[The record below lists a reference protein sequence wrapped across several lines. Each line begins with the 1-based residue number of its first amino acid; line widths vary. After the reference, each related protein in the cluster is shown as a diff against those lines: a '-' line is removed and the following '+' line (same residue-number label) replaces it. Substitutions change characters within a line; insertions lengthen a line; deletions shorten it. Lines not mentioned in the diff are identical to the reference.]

1 MIKLFFLKRYKSI
14 CTFFLFLV
22 LILKMI
28 AAKGFYCYNK
38 KDNSFAYHHQH
49 ESNYN
54 NNKYYKNSNNLF
66 RIKNGI
72 KHKKK
77 LFIVNKSYHVSSVDK
92 NNNNL
97 LYLLNKKHVKKK
109 INIFQLKL
117 NNNCMN
123 KNVNL
128 ERYRNIGIIA
138 HIDAGKTTTTER
150 ILYYT
155 NVIKKIGEVHEG
167 MSTMDYLDIER
178 EKGITINAA
187 VTTCY
192 WNGSAKDLGD
202 YRINIIDTPGHVD
215 FTAEVE
221 KSLRV
226 LDGGV
231 VVFDSSEG
239 VESQSETVWKQANRY
254 NISRII
260 FLNKLDKVGAN
271 FDACIEEI
279 KRKLNKK
286 ILILYVPV
294 FEMSNFISTIDIL
307 QEKLIVYKNSHDF
320 QYEKI
325 PEQYYNIFL
334 KYKNLLYEQ
343 IAEKF
348 NTFLDKYLN
357 DVTIKI
363 DEIEHYVRKLVI
375 EEKYNVVMCGS
386 ALKNKNI
393 HMLLDLIV
401 KYLPSPIDSIKNY
414 KNQIIF
420 KHDVNKKGEKLISR
434 DFSSNNKSLRRKEVY
449 KVDINEHDKLA
460 ENREKV
466 ILPVSRSIGT
476 DSSSIGTG
484 ISSSSS
490 SSSNVDNPSCN
501 PSDSNIKL
509 ESFKNDKSNDENMKE
524 KENSFNLYKTNKEA
538 ISFEKEEKKTFEF
551 MSEELNEKNI
561 KDYKRKVVGLIYK
574 IMNDQHLGNI
584 NYARI
589 YEGQINKGDY
599 IYNNRTK
606 KSEKISK
613 IFFIHSSEKYELENA
628 RAGDIV
634 GLVGL
639 KDTKIG
645 DTLSNVFL
653 RVELKKIKDIPP
665 IISFYIYNKNKS
677 EYEKLI
683 NALIKIKKEDHSFF
697 YHINPDTKDLL
708 ISGVGELHLQIII
721 NKIQKDFN
729 IPIIY
734 GQPQISY
741 KETFIEKVEARGKYI
756 KQSGGRGQYGDVHI
770 IVEPMYNYTEQEEDE
785 DDASNMEANVE
796 EEKNNDKQNCQEN
809 TDQNCMNIDTSE
821 VNNNIIIKNEITCGA
836 IPSMYFDAIYTG
848 IREQCNL
855 GVLYNSPLI
864 NIVIR
869 IVDGSF
875 HPVDSNEHAFKLA
888 ASLAIRE
895 ASRKTSVRLLEPIM
909 NLNVSVPTEYLGDVI
924 SDLVRKRGKI
934 QHIDESDEFTKDI
947 SARAPMASILSYV
960 SDLRKITKGRGN
972 YTMALHRYSLVPQY
986 IQEQILQKKE

>member
-1 MIKLFFLKRYKSI
+1 MFKLFFWKGQDALAVLVLLSLFVKGNSDIVVSALSRWRRRDGGVIQRWCKPAEHSFLMSGDHARKSI
-14 CTFFLFLV
+14 
-22 LILKMI
+22 
-28 AAKGFYCYNK
+28 
-38 KDNSFAYHHQH
+38 
-49 ESNYN
+49 
-54 NNKYYKNSNNLF
+54 F
-66 RIKNGI
+66 RIPKRKEN
-72 KHKKK
+72 K
-77 LFIVNKSYHVSSVDK
+77 VNTFRLMISNV
-92 NNNNL
+92 
-97 LYLLNKKHVKKK
+97 
-109 INIFQLKL
+109 
-117 NNNCMN
+117 CAN
-123 KNVNL
+123 KNVEL
-128 ERYRNIGIIA
+128 EKYRNIGIIA

-192 WNGSAKDLGD
+192 WNGSEKNLGD

-271 FDACIEEI
+271 FESCIEEI

-286 ILILYVPV
+286 ILILFVPV
-294 FEMSNFISTIDIL
+294 FEMTNFISTIDIL
-307 QEKLIVYKNSHDF
+307 KEKMIVYKNAHDF
-320 QYEKI
+320 VYKSI
-325 PEQYYNIFL
+325 PKWHYDTFL
-334 KYKNLLYEQ
+334 KYKNLLFEQ

-348 NTFLDKYLN
+348 NSFMDNYLN
-357 DVTIKI
+357 DKPIQVEEVEQYI
-363 DEIEHYVRKLVI
+363 RKLVV

-386 ALKNKNI
+386 ALKNKNV
-393 HMLLDLIV
+393 HMLLDSVV
-401 KYLPSPIDSIKNY
+401 KYLPSPIDSVQNY
-414 KNQIIF
+414 KNQVIF
-420 KHDVNKKGEKLISR
+420 KHDVNKRGERIYPIQVPSVGVKQQSTP
-434 DFSSNNKSLRRKEVY
+434 ST
-449 KVDINEHDKLA
+449 
-460 ENREKV
+460 REE
-466 ILPVSRSIGT
+466 PPSG
-476 DSSSIGTG
+476 DESSSDKGTPQQEETCTVAKA
-484 ISSSSS
+484 
-490 SSSNVDNPSCN
+490 NDN
-501 PSDSNIKL
+501 I
-509 ESFKNDKSNDENMKE
+509 
-524 KENSFNLYKTNKEA
+524 
-538 ISFEKEEKKTFEF
+538 
-551 MSEELNEKNI
+551 SEELNHVNI
-561 KDYKRKVVGLIYK
+561 KDFKRKVVALIYK

-584 NYARI
+584 NYVRI
-589 YEGQINKGDY
+589 YEGQINRGEY
-599 IYNNRTK
+599 LYNNRTK
-606 KSEKISK
+606 RSEKISK
-613 IFFIHSSEKYELENA
+613 IFFIHSSEKYELESA

-639 KDTKIG
+639 KDTQIG
-645 DTLSNVFL
+645 DTLSSTFL
-653 RVELKKIKDIPP
+653 RAELKKIKEIPP
-665 IISFYIYNKNKS
+665 IISFYIYNKNKN

-683 NALIKIKKEDHSFF
+683 NALMKIKKEDHSFF

-721 NKIQKDFN
+721 NKIEKDFN

-741 KETFIEKVEARGKYI
+741 KETFVENVEARGKYI

-770 IVEPMYNYTEQEEDE
+770 KIEPMYSYGEEEEEGDSGN
-785 DDASNMEANVE
+785 DQQNSKNVE
-796 EEKNNDKQNCQEN
+796 DRSDEQDSHRNS
-809 TDQNCMNIDTSE
+809 MNIDTSE

-836 IPSMYFDAIYTG
+836 IPSAYFDAIYTG

-855 GVLYNSPLI
+855 GVLSNSPLI
-864 NIVIR
+864 NIIVR

-888 ASLAIRE
+888 AGIAIRE
-895 ASRKTSVRLLEPIM
+895 AARKTSVRLLEPMM

-924 SDLVRKRGKI
+924 SDLVKKRGKI
-934 QHIDESDEFTKDI
+934 HHIDESDEYTKEI
-947 SARAPMASILSYV
+947 VARAPMASILSYV

-972 YTMALHRYSLVPQY
+972 YTMTLHKYTLVPQY

>member
-1 MIKLFFLKRYKSI
+1 MIKLFSSKR
-14 CTFFLFLV
+14 
-22 LILKMI
+22 
-28 AAKGFYCYNK
+28 
-38 KDNSFAYHHQH
+38 
-49 ESNYN
+49 YN
-54 NNKYYKNSNNLF
+54 NNNKILLFCLVILILYKYTYSLHNRWN
-66 RIKNGI
+66 
-72 KHKKK
+72 
-77 LFIVNKSYHVSSVDK
+77 K
-92 NNNNL
+92 NNNVYLSNGKVKREKRNGRGK
-97 LYLLNKKHVKKK
+97 LYILNRYVRNDIIKPHKNIIK
-109 INIFQLKL
+109 NIFRLKL
-117 NNNCMN
+117 VNGST
-123 KNVNL
+123 KNVEL
-128 ERYRNIGIIA
+128 ENYRNIGIIA

-167 MSTMDYLDIER
+167 LSTMDYLDIER

-192 WNGSAKDLGD
+192 WNGSEKNLED

-239 VESQSETVWKQANRY
+239 VESQSETVWKQANQY

-271 FDACIEEI
+271 FEGCIEEI

-294 FEMSNFISTIDIL
+294 FEMSKFISTIDIL
-307 QEKLIVYKNSHDF
+307 KEKMIVYKNAHDF
-320 QYEKI
+320 IFEDI
-325 PEQYYNIFL
+325 PKEHYNLFL
-334 KYKNLLYEQ
+334 KYKNLLFEQ
-343 IAEKF
+343 IAENF
-348 NTFLDKYLN
+348 NSFLDNYLN
-357 DVTIKI
+357 DKAMNIQ
-363 DEIEHYVRKLVI
+363 EIEYYIRKLVV

-386 ALKNKNI
+386 ALKNKNVQ
-393 HMLLDLIV
+393 MLLDMVV

-414 KNQIIF
+414 KKQIIYI
-420 KHDVNKKGEKLISR
+420 HDVNRRGEKIVPANSESNLKKEKVMLKKNINKGEEHNVENKIPAHDINKDSMNIQKGTTES
-434 DFSSNNKSLRRKEVY
+434 DTSSSTCVADSNNISGPNNIPSERSQNNMK
-449 KVDINEHDKLA
+449 DDQINYQD
-460 ENREKV
+460 
-466 ILPVSRSIGT
+466 SI
-476 DSSSIGTG
+476 
-484 ISSSSS
+484 
-490 SSSNVDNPSCN
+490 
-501 PSDSNIKL
+501 SDELNESNIK
-509 ESFKNDKSNDENMKE
+509 N
-524 KENSFNLYKTNKEA
+524 
-538 ISFEKEEKKTFEF
+538 
-551 MSEELNEKNI
+551 
-561 KDYKRKVVGLIYK
+561 YKRKMVGLIYK

-584 NYARI
+584 NYVRI
-589 YEGQINKGDY
+589 YEGQINRGEF

-628 RAGDIV
+628 KAGDIV

-639 KDTKIG
+639 KDTQIG

-653 RVELKKIKDIPP
+653 RAELKRIKDIPP
-665 IISFYIYNKNKS
+665 IISYYIYNKNKN

-697 YHINPDTKDLL
+697 YHINQDTKDLL

-721 NKIQKDFN
+721 NKIEKDFN

-734 GQPQISY
+734 GKPQISY
-741 KETFIEKVEARGKYI
+741 KETFVESVKARGKYI

-770 IVEPMYNYTEQEEDE
+770 EIEPMYNYNEQEDE
-785 DDASNMEANVE
+785 EGE
-796 EEKNNDKQNCQEN
+796 Q
-809 TDQNCMNIDTSE
+809 TDQEQNGVDEKEKKEQKYIEQDIDNNSMNINTSE

-836 IPSMYFDAIYTG
+836 IPSVYFDAIYTG
-848 IREQCNL
+848 IREQCNMGIL
-855 GVLYNSPLI
+855 FNSPVI
-864 NIVIR
+864 NIVVR

-888 ASLAIRE
+888 AGLAIKE
-895 ASRKTSVRLLEPIM
+895 AAKKTSIRLLEPIM
-909 NLNVSVPTEYLGDVI
+909 NLNVTVPTEYLGDVI
-924 SDLVRKRGKI
+924 SDLVKKRGKI
-934 QHIDESDEFTKDI
+934 QHIDESDEFTKEI
-947 SARAPMASILSYV
+947 TARAPMASVLSYV

-972 YTMALHRYSLVPQY
+972 YTMTLHKYSLVPEY

>member
-1 MIKLFFLKRYKSI
+1 MIKLFLSKRYKVL
-14 CTFFLFLV
+14 TLFLFL
-22 LILKMI
+22 LILI
-28 AAKGFYCYNK
+28 LNEVTRTLCNK
-38 KDNSFAYHHQH
+38 KGSALYGGKTSSLSSGQLKPL
-49 ESNYN
+49 N
-54 NNKYYKNSNNLF
+54 NWQKTRVHYYE
-66 RIKNGI
+66 G
-72 KHKKK
+72 KHKREKKDRVK
-77 LFIVNKSYHVSSVDK
+77 LFILYKNPKNGGVLIPQNRRKNKV
-92 NNNNL
+92 
-97 LYLLNKKHVKKK
+97 
-109 INIFQLKL
+109 NIFRLKL
-117 NNNCMN
+117 NNLCSR
-123 KNVNL
+123 KDVEL
-128 ERYRNIGIIA
+128 ENYRNIGIIA

-167 MSTMDYLDIER
+167 LSTMDYLDIER

-192 WNGSAKDLGD
+192 WNGSEKNLDD

-271 FDACIEEI
+271 FDSCIEEI

-307 QEKLIVYKNSHDF
+307 KEKMIVYKNSHNFVFED
-320 QYEKI
+320 I
-325 PEQYYNIFL
+325 PKVHYNLFL

-343 IAEKF
+343 IAENF
-348 NTFLDKYLN
+348 NLFLNNYLN
-357 DVTIKI
+357 DKPMEVE
-363 DEIEHYVRKLVI
+363 EIEEYIRKLVV
-375 EEKYNVVMCGS
+375 EQKYNVVMCGS

-393 HMLLDLIV
+393 HMLLDLVV
-401 KYLPSPIDSIKNY
+401 KYLPSPIDSIQNY
-414 KNQIIF
+414 KKQIIY
-420 KHDVNKKGEKLISR
+420 KYDVSKRGEKLLRVQLNADKTGKAGDVYTGKPSENEVQNGHISE
-434 DFSSNNKSLRRKEVY
+434 KEGIKKGTAEK
-449 KVDINEHDKLA
+449 KV
-460 ENREKV
+460 
-466 ILPVSRSIGT
+466 SIG
-476 DSSSIGTG
+476 SSG
-484 ISSSSS
+484 ISDHSTDGA
-490 SSSNVDNPSCN
+490 DNC
-501 PSDSNIKL
+501 
-509 ESFKNDKSNDENMKE
+509 SNDYSSHSSM
-524 KENSFNLYKTNKEA
+524 
-538 ISFEKEEKKTFEF
+538 EKKKRSTACTGNKTENVETNGKAEIDPSHQI
-551 MSEELNEKNI
+551 SEELNELNI
-561 KDYKRKVVGLIYK
+561 KNYKRKVVGLIYK

-584 NYARI
+584 NYVRI
-589 YEGQINKGDY
+589 YEGQINRGDY

-628 RAGDIV
+628 RVGDIV

-639 KDTKIG
+639 KDSQIG

-653 RVELKKIKDIPP
+653 RAELKKIKDIPP
-665 IISFYIYNKNKS
+665 IISFYIYNKNKN

-683 NALIKIKKEDHSFF
+683 NALIKIRKEDHSFF
-697 YHINPDTKDLL
+697 FHINQDTKDLL

-721 NKIQKDFN
+721 NKIQKEFN

-741 KETFIEKVEARGKYI
+741 KETFTENVEARGKYI

-770 IVEPMYNYTEQEEDE
+770 KIEPMYNYSDEEDADE
-785 DDASNMEANVE
+785 DNASVSDNNYKDE
-796 EEKNNDKQNCQEN
+796 EYVNSENGNNNKNLDKNS
-809 TDQNCMNIDTSE
+809 MNIDTSE

-836 IPSMYFDAIYTG
+836 IPSVYFDAIYTG

-855 GVLYNSPLI
+855 GVLFNSPLI
-864 NIVIR
+864 NIIIR

-888 ASLAIRE
+888 AGLAIRE
-895 ASRKTSVRLLEPIM
+895 AARKVTIRLLEPMM

-924 SDLVRKRGKI
+924 SDLVKKRGKI
-934 QHIDESDEFTKDI
+934 QHVDESDEFTKEI
-947 SARAPMASILSYV
+947 FARAPMASILSYV

-972 YTMALHRYSLVPQY
+972 YTMTLHKYSLVPQY

>member
-1 MIKLFFLKRYKSI
+1 MLKLFLKKRYD
-14 CTFFLFLV
+14 TLVVLV
-22 LILKMI
+22 LLLIIVNRDTDAVVRTLSKCNRSDVHIFGRENVGKRTRGGRIFHFLGSSVKPLFIGRRHTKDVLFNHLKQ
-28 AAKGFYCYNK
+28 KRSK
-38 KDNSFAYHHQH
+38 V
-49 ESNYN
+49 
-54 NNKYYKNSNNLF
+54 NLF
-66 RIKNGI
+66 R
-72 KHKKK
+72 
-77 LFIVNKSYHVSSVDK
+77 
-92 NNNNL
+92 
-97 LYLLNKKHVKKK
+97 
-109 INIFQLKL
+109 LKL
-117 NNNCMN
+117 SSNAWAK
-123 KNVNL
+123 KNVEL
-128 ERYRNIGIIA
+128 ENYRNIGIIA

-167 MSTMDYLDIER
+167 LSTMDYLDIEK

-192 WNGSAKDLGD
+192 WNGSEKNLGN

-260 FLNKLDKVGAN
+260 FLNKLDKVGAD
-271 FDACIEEI
+271 FESCIEEI

-294 FEMSNFISTIDIL
+294 FEMNNFISTIDIL
-307 QEKLIVYKNSHDF
+307 REKLIVYKNSHEF
-320 QYEKI
+320 VYENI
-325 PEQYYNIFL
+325 PKVYYDIFL

-348 NTFLDKYLN
+348 NSFLDNYLN
-357 DVTIKI
+357 DRVMKI
-363 DEIEHYVRKLVI
+363 EEVEHYIRKLVV
-375 EEKYNVVMCGS
+375 EEKYNVVICGS

-393 HMLLDLIV
+393 HMLLDLVV
-401 KYLPSPIDSIKNY
+401 KYLPSPIDSIQNY
-414 KNQIIF
+414 KKQVIY
-420 KHDVNKKGEKLISR
+420 KHDVNKRGEKIIPLHLCTEGTGKKIGQEEEHGN
-434 DFSSNNKSLRRKEVY
+434 DRKEETHNML
-449 KVDINEHDKLA
+449 KNSHL
-460 ENREKV
+460 
-466 ILPVSRSIGT
+466 
-476 DSSSIGTG
+476 
-484 ISSSSS
+484 
-490 SSSNVDNPSCN
+490 
-501 PSDSNIKL
+501 SD
-509 ESFKNDKSNDENMKE
+509 ET
-524 KENSFNLYKTNKEA
+524 KEN
-538 ISFEKEEKKTFEF
+538 ISNRLGSGGGGEQSQEKKCTQEVGAKKGVNNNIQQNDACANSGKENDLI
-551 MSEELNEKNI
+551 SEELNEVNI
-561 KDYKRKVVGLIYK
+561 KNYKRKVVALIYK

-589 YEGQINKGDY
+589 YEGQINRGDY
-599 IYNNRTK
+599 IFNNRTK
-606 KSEKISK
+606 RSDKISK
-613 IFFIHSSEKYELENA
+613 IFFIHSSEKHELENA

-639 KDTKIG
+639 KDTQIG

-653 RVELKKIKDIPP
+653 RAELKKIKDIPP
-665 IISFYIYNKNKS
+665 IISFYIYNKNKN

-683 NALIKIKKEDHSFF
+683 NALVKIKKEDHSFF

-729 IPIIY
+729 VPIVY

-741 KETFIEKVEARGKYI
+741 KETFVENVEARGKYI

-770 IVEPMYNYTEQEEDE
+770 KIEPMYNYAEED
-785 DDASNMEANVE
+785 DE
-796 EEKNNDKQNCQEN
+796 EEKSGSDGTNGRDGINGNDGDDAKFKNKQGRNDEQSVERN
-809 TDQNCMNIDTSE
+809 SMNINTSE

-836 IPSMYFDAIYTG
+836 IPSAYFDAIYTG

-855 GVLYNSPLI
+855 GVLSNSPLI
-864 NIVIR
+864 NIIVR

-888 ASLAIRE
+888 AGMAIRE
-895 ASRKTSVRLLEPIM
+895 AARKTSVRLLEPMM

-924 SDLVRKRGKI
+924 SDLVKKRGKI
-934 QHIDESDEFTKDI
+934 QHIDESDEYTKEI
-947 SARAPMASILSYV
+947 VARAPMASILSYV

-972 YTMALHRYSLVPQY
+972 YSMTLHKYALVPQY
-986 IQEQILQKKE
+986 IQEQILQKE

>member
-1 MIKLFFLKRYKSI
+1 MIKTFLSKSYKGLDKFVLVLFLIFTVMGANGLNNRKRLSQCKSIFKYNRGGKNEGIKLFIRNKYFNKNND
-14 CTFFLFLV
+14 
-22 LILKMI
+22 LISTHRRKCSNMHKVNIFRLKM
-28 AAKGFYCYNK
+28 
-38 KDNSFAYHHQH
+38 
-49 ESNYN
+49 
-54 NNKYYKNSNNLF
+54 SNN
-66 RIKNGI
+66 
-72 KHKKK
+72 H
-77 LFIVNKSYHVSSVDK
+77 S
-92 NNNNL
+92 
-97 LYLLNKKHVKKK
+97 
-109 INIFQLKL
+109 LK
-117 NNNCMN
+117 
-123 KNVNL
+123 KNVDL
-128 ERYRNIGIIA
+128 ENYRNIGIIA

-167 MSTMDYLDIER
+167 LSTMDYLDIER

-192 WNGSAKDLGD
+192 WNGSEKNLGD

-226 LDGGV
+226 LDGGI

-271 FDACIEEI
+271 FESCIEEI

-294 FEMSNFISTIDIL
+294 FEMSNFITTIDIL
-307 QEKLIVYKNSHDF
+307 KEKMIVYKNAHDF
-320 QYEKI
+320 YFEDI
-325 PEQYYNIFL
+325 PQEYYGIFL

-343 IAEKF
+343 IAENF
-348 NTFLDKYLN
+348 NTFLDNYLN
-357 DVTIKI
+357 DKVMKAEEVEYYI
-363 DEIEHYVRKLVI
+363 RKLVV
-375 EEKYNVVMCGS
+375 EQKYNVVICGS
-386 ALKNKNI
+386 SLKNKNVQ
-393 HMLLDLIV
+393 MLLDMVV
-401 KYLPSPIDSIKNY
+401 KYLPSPIDCIQNY
-414 KNQIIF
+414 KNQIIY
-420 KHDVNKKGEKLISR
+420 KYDVNKKGEQIVLGSKKNEKGICEKMDNVSIGN
-434 DFSSNNKSLRRKEVY
+434 DIGNGANSETHKNATSGSNNTYDES
-449 KVDINEHDKLA
+449 INQ
-460 ENREKV
+460 
-466 ILPVSRSIGT
+466 
-476 DSSSIGTG
+476 G
-484 ISSSSS
+484 I
-490 SSSNVDNPSCN
+490 NHKA
-501 PSDSNIKL
+501 DSNTFNSN
-509 ESFKNDKSNDENMKE
+509 EKNGNEENVGLNGTVK
-524 KENSFNLYKTNKEA
+524 KN
-538 ISFEKEEKKTFEF
+538 EKEEKDESKQSDLI
-551 MSEELNEKNI
+551 SEELNKENI
-561 KDYKRKVVGLIYK
+561 KDYKRKFVGLIYK

-584 NYARI
+584 NYVRI
-589 YEGQINKGDY
+589 YEGKVNKGDF

-628 RAGDIV
+628 YAGDIV
-634 GLVGL
+634 GIVGL
-639 KDTKIG
+639 KDTQIG
-645 DTLSNVFL
+645 DTISNVFL
-653 RVELKKIKDIPP
+653 RAELKKIKEIPP
-665 IISFYIYNKNKS
+665 IISFYIYNKNKN

-697 YHINPDTKDLL
+697 FHINPDTKDLL

-770 IVEPMYNYTEQEEDE
+770 KIEPMYNYTEEEDKE
-785 DDASNMEANVE
+785 NDAI
-796 EEKNNDKQNCQEN
+796 NNDDKK
-809 TDQNCMNIDTSE
+809 DQKDDDMDKNCMNIDTSE

-836 IPSMYFDAIYTG
+836 IPSVYFDAINTG

-855 GVLYNSPLI
+855 GVLSNSPLI

-888 ASLAIRE
+888 AGLAIRE
-895 ASRKTSVRLLEPIM
+895 AAKKTNVRLLEPIM
-909 NLNVSVPTEYLGDVI
+909 NINVTVPTEYLGEVI
-924 SDLVRKRGKI
+924 SDLVKKRGKI
-934 QHIDESDEFTKDI
+934 QHIDESDEHTKEI
-947 SARAPMASILSYV
+947 YARAPMASILSYV

-972 YTMALHRYSLVPQY
+972 YTMTLHTYSLVPPY
-986 IQEQILQKKE
+986 IQEQLLQKKE

>member
-1 MIKLFFLKRYKSI
+1 MIKIFLSNSYKGLDRFVLVLFLIFTVIRANGLNNRKRLSQCKSI
-14 CTFFLFLV
+14 F
-22 LILKMI
+22 KPNRE
-28 AAKGFYCYNK
+28 G
-38 KDNSFAYHHQH
+38 
-49 ESNYN
+49 
-54 NNKYYKNSNNLF
+54 KNE
-66 RIKNGI
+66 GM
-72 KHKKK
+72 K
-77 LFIVNKSYHVSSVDK
+77 LFIRNKYFNK
-92 NNNNL
+92 NNDLISTHRRKCSNMH
-97 LYLLNKKHVKKK
+97 KM
-109 INIFQLKL
+109 NIFRLKMSSNHSL
-117 NNNCMN
+117 K
-123 KNVNL
+123 KNVDL
-128 ERYRNIGIIA
+128 ENYRNIGIIA

-167 MSTMDYLDIER
+167 LSTMDYLDIER

-192 WNGSAKDLGD
+192 WNGSEKNLGD

-226 LDGGV
+226 LDGGI

-271 FDACIEEI
+271 FESCIEEI

-294 FEMSNFISTIDIL
+294 FEMSNFITTIDIL
-307 QEKLIVYKNSHDF
+307 KEKMIVYKNAHDF
-320 QYEKI
+320 YFEDI
-325 PEQYYNIFL
+325 PQEYYGIFL

-343 IAEKF
+343 IAENF
-348 NTFLDKYLN
+348 NTFLDNYLN
-357 DVTIKI
+357 DKVMKAEEVEYYI
-363 DEIEHYVRKLVI
+363 RKLVV
-375 EEKYNVVMCGS
+375 EQKYNVVICGS
-386 ALKNKNI
+386 SLKNKNVQ
-393 HMLLDLIV
+393 MLLDMVV
-401 KYLPSPIDSIKNY
+401 KYLPSPIDCIQNY
-414 KNQIIF
+414 KNQIIY
-420 KHDVNKKGEKLISR
+420 KYDVNKKGEQIVLNSK
-434 DFSSNNKSLRRKEVY
+434 K
-449 KVDINEHDKLA
+449 NEKGIGEKM
-460 ENREKV
+460 ENV
-466 ILPVSRSIGT
+466 SIGNDADDLANSET
-476 DSSSIGTG
+476 HKNITSGSNDTNDESINQG
-484 ISSSSS
+484 I
-490 SSSNVDNPSCN
+490 NHKA
-501 PSDSNIKL
+501 DSNTFNSN
-509 ESFKNDKSNDENMKE
+509 EKN
-524 KENSFNLYKTNKEA
+524 A
-538 ISFEKEEKKTFEF
+538 KEEKDESKQNDLI
-551 MSEELNEKNI
+551 SEELNKENI
-561 KDYKRKVVGLIYK
+561 KDYKRKFVGLIYK

-584 NYARI
+584 NYVRI
-589 YEGQINKGDY
+589 YEGKLNKGDF

-628 RAGDIV
+628 CAGDIV
-634 GLVGL
+634 GIVGL
-639 KDTKIG
+639 KDTQIG
-645 DTLSNVFL
+645 DTVSNVFL
-653 RVELKKIKDIPP
+653 RAELKKIKEIPP
-665 IISFYIYNKNKS
+665 IISFYIYNKNKN

-697 YHINPDTKDLL
+697 FHINPDTKDLL

-741 KETFIEKVEARGKYI
+741 KETFIENVEARGKYI

-770 IVEPMYNYTEQEEDE
+770 KIEPMYNYTEEEDKENDAINNDDKKDQKE
-785 DDASNMEANVE
+785 DDMDN
-796 EEKNNDKQNCQEN
+796 
-809 TDQNCMNIDTSE
+809 NCMNIDTSE

-836 IPSMYFDAIYTG
+836 IPSVYFDAINTG

-855 GVLYNSPLI
+855 GVLSNSPLI

-888 ASLAIRE
+888 AGLAIRE
-895 ASRKTSVRLLEPIM
+895 AAKKTTVRLLEPIM
-909 NLNVSVPTEYLGDVI
+909 NINVTVPTEYLGEVI
-924 SDLVRKRGKI
+924 SDLVKKRGKI
-934 QHIDESDEFTKDI
+934 QHIDESDEHTKEI
-947 SARAPMASILSYV
+947 YARVPMASILSYV
-960 SDLRKITKGRGN
+960 SDLRKITKGRGAAFAKEGIIIYQN
-972 YTMALHRYSLVPQY
+972 YAY
-986 IQEQILQKKE
+986 IDA

>member
-1 MIKLFFLKRYKSI
+1 MFKLFLWRGQDALALLVLL
-14 CTFFLFLV
+14 FLFV
-22 LILKMI
+22 KW
-28 AAKGFYCYNK
+28 
-38 KDNSFAYHHQH
+38 NSHTAVSALSRWRRRDGGVIQRWCKPGVQSFLMSGDHVRRSIIRTPKSKQK
-49 ESNYN
+49 EGNTFRLMVSN
-54 NNKYYKNSNNLF
+54 
-66 RIKNGI
+66 
-72 KHKKK
+72 
-77 LFIVNKSYHVSSVDK
+77 V
-92 NNNNL
+92 
-97 LYLLNKKHVKKK
+97 
-109 INIFQLKL
+109 
-117 NNNCMN
+117 CAN
-123 KNVNL
+123 KNVEL
-128 ERYRNIGIIA
+128 EKYRNIGIIA

-192 WNGSAKDLGD
+192 WNGSEKNLGD

-271 FDACIEEI
+271 FESCIEEI

-286 ILILYVPV
+286 ILILLVPI
-294 FEMSNFISTIDIL
+294 FEMTNFVSTIDIL
-307 QEKLIVYKNSHDF
+307 REKIIVYKNAHEF
-320 QYEKI
+320 VYESI
-325 PEQYYNIFL
+325 PKCHYDVFL

-348 NTFLDKYLN
+348 NSFLDIYLN
-357 DVTIKI
+357 DKPIQVEEVEQYI
-363 DEIEHYVRKLVI
+363 RKLVV

-386 ALKNKNI
+386 ALKNKNV
-393 HMLLDLIV
+393 HMLLDAVV
-401 KYLPSPIDSIKNY
+401 KYLPSPIDSIQNY
-414 KNQIIF
+414 KNQVIF
-420 KHDVNKKGEKLISR
+420 KHDVNKRGERISPVQLPTGGVKQQSTTNTTGEGSPSGEEGTPDKGTLQQEETCSAA
-434 DFSSNNKSLRRKEVY
+434 KS
-449 KVDINEHDKLA
+449 
-460 ENREKV
+460 
-466 ILPVSRSIGT
+466 T
-476 DSSSIGTG
+476 DQ
-484 ISSSSS
+484 
-490 SSSNVDNPSCN
+490 
-501 PSDSNIKL
+501 
-509 ESFKNDKSNDENMKE
+509 
-524 KENSFNLYKTNKEA
+524 
-538 ISFEKEEKKTFEF
+538 
-551 MSEELNEKNI
+551 MSEELNPMNI
-561 KDYKRKVVGLIYK
+561 KNFKRKVVGLIYK

-584 NYARI
+584 NYVRI
-589 YEGQINKGDY
+589 YEGQINRGDY

-606 KSEKISK
+606 RSEKISK
-613 IFFIHSSEKYELENA
+613 IFFIHSSEKYELECA

-639 KDTKIG
+639 KDTQIG
-645 DTLSNVFL
+645 DTLSSTFL
-653 RVELKKIKDIPP
+653 RAELKKIKEIPP
-665 IISFYIYNKNKS
+665 IISFYIYNKNKN

-683 NALIKIKKEDHSFF
+683 NALMKIKKEDHSFF

-721 NKIQKDFN
+721 NKIEKDFN

-741 KETFIEKVEARGKYI
+741 KETFVENVEARGKYI

-770 IVEPMYNYTEQEEDE
+770 KIEPMYTYAEEEDE
-785 DDASNMEANVE
+785 EGEGESTYGESNND
-796 EEKNNDKQNCQEN
+796 EKNSKKVEDQ
-809 TDQNCMNIDTSE
+809 TDEQDSHKNSMNIDTSE

-836 IPSMYFDAIYTG
+836 IPSAYFEAIYTG

-855 GVLYNSPLI
+855 GVLSNSPLI
-864 NIVIR
+864 NIIVR

-888 ASLAIRE
+888 AGIAIRE
-895 ASRKTSVRLLEPIM
+895 AARKTSVRLLEPMM

-924 SDLVRKRGKI
+924 SDLVKKRGKI
-934 QHIDESDEFTKDI
+934 QHIDESDEYTKEI
-947 SARAPMASILSYV
+947 VARAPMASILSYV

-972 YTMALHRYSLVPQY
+972 YTMTLHKYTLVPQY
-986 IQEQILQKKE
+986 IQEQILQKKD

>member
-1 MIKLFFLKRYKSI
+1 MFKLFLRKGHDALAVLVLLSLFVKGSSDAVVSALSRFRRRDGGATHRWCKPVQQSFLTSGGHTRKSI
-14 CTFFLFLV
+14 FRTSSRKQNKVKTFRLMGSNV
-22 LILKMI
+22 
-28 AAKGFYCYNK
+28 
-38 KDNSFAYHHQH
+38 FA
-49 ESNYN
+49 
-54 NNKYYKNSNNLF
+54 
-66 RIKNGI
+66 
-72 KHKKK
+72 
-77 LFIVNKSYHVSSVDK
+77 
-92 NNNNL
+92 
-97 LYLLNKKHVKKK
+97 
-109 INIFQLKL
+109 
-117 NNNCMN
+117 N
-123 KNVNL
+123 KNVEL
-128 ERYRNIGIIA
+128 ENYRNIGIIA

-192 WNGSAKDLGD
+192 WNGSEKNLGD

-271 FDACIEEI
+271 FESCIEEI

-286 ILILYVPV
+286 ILILFVPV
-294 FEMSNFISTIDIL
+294 FEMTNFVSTIDIL
-307 QEKLIVYKNSHDF
+307 REQMIVYKNAHEFVYENIPKSHYDT
-320 QYEKI
+320 
-325 PEQYYNIFL
+325 FL
-334 KYKNLLYEQ
+334 KYKNMLFEQ

-348 NTFLDKYLN
+348 NSFLDVYLS
-357 DVTIKI
+357 DKPIKVEEVEQYI
-363 DEIEHYVRKLVI
+363 RKLVV

-386 ALKNKNI
+386 ALKNKNV
-393 HMLLDLIV
+393 HMLLDSVV
-401 KYLPSPIDSIKNY
+401 KYLPSPIDSIQNY
-414 KNQIIF
+414 KKQVIF
-420 KHDVNKKGEKLISR
+420 KHDVNKRGEKISPLQLPTAGGKQQFGAATR
-434 DFSSNNKSLRRKEVY
+434 EGGTPGGEVTPGGGAAPSGGATS
-449 KVDINEHDKLA
+449 DK
-460 ENREKV
+460 
-466 ILPVSRSIGT
+466 
-476 DSSSIGTG
+476 G
-484 ISSSSS
+484 IHLQ
-490 SSSNVDNPSCN
+490 VTSCSVAK
-501 PSDSNIKL
+501 P
-509 ESFKNDKSNDENMKE
+509 NDQ
-524 KENSFNLYKTNKEA
+524 
-538 ISFEKEEKKTFEF
+538 
-551 MSEELNEKNI
+551 MSEELNHLNI
-561 KDYKRKVVGLIYK
+561 KNFKRKVVALIYK

-584 NYARI
+584 NYVRI
-589 YEGQINKGDY
+589 YEGQINRGDY
-599 IYNNRTK
+599 LYNNRTK
-606 KSEKISK
+606 RSEKISK

-639 KDTKIG
+639 KDTQIG
-645 DTLSNVFL
+645 DTLSSTFL
-653 RVELKKIKDIPP
+653 RAELKKIKEIPP
-665 IISFYIYNKNKS
+665 IISFYIYNKNKN

-683 NALIKIKKEDHSFF
+683 NALMKIKKEDHSFF

-721 NKIQKDFN
+721 NKIEKDFN

-741 KETFIEKVEARGKYI
+741 KETFVENVEARGKYI

-770 IVEPMYNYTEQEEDE
+770 KIEPMYSYQEEEGEEADE
-785 DDASNMEANVE
+785 GGGSGESGESGNGERHNDEQNSKQAEDRSGEQDADRNS
-796 EEKNNDKQNCQEN
+796 
-809 TDQNCMNIDTSE
+809 MNIDTSE

-836 IPSMYFDAIYTG
+836 IPSAYFDAIYTG

-855 GVLYNSPLI
+855 GVLSNSPLI
-864 NIVIR
+864 NIIVR

-888 ASLAIRE
+888 AGIAIRE
-895 ASRKTSVRLLEPIM
+895 AARKTSVRLLEPMM

-924 SDLVRKRGKI
+924 SDLVKKRGKI
-934 QHIDESDEFTKDI
+934 QHIDESDEYTKEI
-947 SARAPMASILSYV
+947 VARAPMASILSYV

-972 YTMALHRYSLVPQY
+972 YTMTLHKYALVPQY

>member
-1 MIKLFFLKRYKSI
+1 MFKLFLWKGQDALVLLVLL
-14 CTFFLFLV
+14 FLFIKWSSDTVVSALSRYRRKDGGV
-22 LILKMI
+22 IQRWSKPSVPSFLMNGDYARRSIFKSQKIKQNKM
-28 AAKGFYCYNK
+28 NT
-38 KDNSFAYHHQH
+38 
-49 ESNYN
+49 
-54 NNKYYKNSNNLF
+54 F
-66 RIKNGI
+66 RLMI
-72 KHKKK
+72 
-77 LFIVNKSYHVSSVDK
+77 SSV
-92 NNNNL
+92 
-97 LYLLNKKHVKKK
+97 
-109 INIFQLKL
+109 
-117 NNNCMN
+117 CGN
-123 KNVNL
+123 KNVEL
-128 ERYRNIGIIA
+128 ENYRNIGIIA

-187 VTTCY
+187 VTACY
-192 WNGSAKDLGD
+192 WNGSEKNLGD

-271 FDACIEEI
+271 FESCIEEI
-279 KRKLNKK
+279 KRKLNKR
-286 ILILYVPV
+286 ILILFVPV
-294 FEMSNFISTIDIL
+294 FEMTNFVSTIDIL
-307 QEKLIVYKNSHDF
+307 REKIILYKNAHEFVYKDIPKSHYD
-320 QYEKI
+320 
-325 PEQYYNIFL
+325 IFL
-334 KYKNLLYEQ
+334 KYKNLLFEE
-343 IAEKF
+343 IAEKY
-348 NTFLDKYLN
+348 NSFLDMYLN
-357 DVTIKI
+357 DKPIQVEEVEQYI
-363 DEIEHYVRKLVI
+363 RKLVV

-386 ALKNKNI
+386 SLKNKNV
-393 HMLLDLIV
+393 HMLLDAVV
-401 KYLPSPIDSIKNY
+401 KYLPSPIDSIQNY

-420 KHDVNKKGEKLISR
+420 KHDVNKRGEKISPIELPTGGVKEQ
-434 DFSSNNKSLRRKEVY
+434 SSPSTGELSTSGEER
-449 KVDINEHDKLA
+449 ISDK
-460 ENREKV
+460 
-466 ILPVSRSIGT
+466 GT
-476 DSSSIGTG
+476 MQEEGK
-484 ISSSSS
+484 
-490 SSSNVDNPSCN
+490 CN
-501 PSDSNIKL
+501 AA
-509 ESFKNDKSNDENMKE
+509 KSNDN
-524 KENSFNLYKTNKEA
+524 
-538 ISFEKEEKKTFEF
+538 I
-551 MSEELNEKNI
+551 SEELNQMNI
-561 KDYKRKVVGLIYK
+561 KNFKRKVVALIYK

-584 NYARI
+584 NYVRI
-589 YEGQINKGDY
+589 YEGQINRGDY

-613 IFFIHSSEKYELENA
+613 IFFIHSSEKYELECA

-639 KDTKIG
+639 KDTQIG
-645 DTLSNVFL
+645 DTLSSTFL
-653 RVELKKIKDIPP
+653 RAELKKIKEIPP
-665 IISFYIYNKNKS
+665 IISFYIYNKNKN

-683 NALIKIKKEDHSFF
+683 NALMKIKKEDHSFF

-721 NKIQKDFN
+721 NKIEKDFN

-741 KETFIEKVEARGKYI
+741 KETFVENVEARGKYI

-770 IVEPMYNYTEQEEDE
+770 KIEPMYSYAEEEEDE
-785 DDASNMEANVE
+785 EGENANGESQNDGENSKKVDNSSNEQDSH
-796 EEKNNDKQNCQEN
+796 KNS
-809 TDQNCMNIDTSE
+809 MNIDTSE

-836 IPSMYFDAIYTG
+836 IPSAYFDAIYTG

-855 GVLYNSPLI
+855 GVLSNSPLI
-864 NIVIR
+864 NIIVR

-888 ASLAIRE
+888 AGIAIRE
-895 ASRKTSVRLLEPIM
+895 AARKASVRLLEPMM
-909 NLNVSVPTEYLGDVI
+909 NLNVSVPTEYLGEVI
-924 SDLVRKRGKI
+924 SDLVKKRGKI
-934 QHIDESDEFTKDI
+934 QHIDESDEHTKEI
-947 SARAPMASILSYV
+947 VARAPMASILSYV

-972 YTMALHRYSLVPQY
+972 YTMTLHKYALVPQY